1 MTTTP
6 DALGLSP
13 VRRYIILSAAGVS
26 LPSPG
31 VAKVRGAGS
40 PRNWDIRQGYGV
52 SGASLVFTGT
62 GLAKFDV
69 DIFMWEQEHWTLWQ
83 AFSAL
88 LTNPPPPPGVIP
100 VSLGIDHPALNQK
113 PWLITKVV
121 VEDISSL
128 EPNDTGLWSTTIKFI
143 QYRKPKPALLPPLE
157 GPPGSAVV
165 PVPLTAQQKVNA
177 ALDAENAALRAKA
190 AGP

>member
-1 MTTTP
+1 MTTAATVP
-6 DALGLSP
+6 GIIPS
-13 VRRYIILSAAGVS
+13 RRYIILSGAGIS

-31 VAKVRGAGS
+31 VAKVKGAGS
-40 PRNWDIRQGYGV
+40 PRNWDIRQGYGF

-62 GLAKFDV
+62 SLAKFDV
-69 DIFMWEQEHWTLWQ
+69 DVFIWEPEHWLLWE

-88 LTNPPPPPGVIP
+88 LSNPPPPPGVIP
-100 VSLGIDHPALNQK
+100 VSLGIDHPILNAK

-121 VEDISSL
+121 VEDISSW
-128 EPNDTGLWSTTIKFI
+128 DVSDRGLWSTTIKFI

-157 GPPGSAVV
+157 GPNGAGVV
-165 PVPLTAQQKVNA
+165 PVPMTAQQKANA

-190 AGP
+190 SP